1 MSQFLNGALRRLT
14 PYTPGEQPRNQ
25 AYIKLNT
32 NESPYPPSPGV
43 LAALNRAEGENL
55 RLYSDPEAVELRE
68 ALAARYG
75 VERENVF
82 VANGSD
88 EALSFAFL
96 AYAAD
101 GRGVAF
107 PDISY
112 GFYAVFARLYGI
124 PVRQVPLRADLRLVP
139 EDYNHLHRTIVL
151 ANPNAPT
158 GLALS
163 RDEVE
168 GIVRANPD
176 AVVVVDEAYVDF
188 GADSAASLVDRY
200 DNLLVVMTYSKS
212 RSMAG
217 ARLGFAL
224 GSRALIED
232 LEKLKYSTNPYNV
245 NRLTL
250 KLGQAAVDS
259 DDYFRDKA
267 RQIMATRDKT
277 AVALR
282 ALGFAMPD
290 SQANFLFLTHPK
302 LDGADFYRRC
312 KERGILIRHFSD
324 PAIAQYNRVTIGTE
338 EDMAAFVQAA
348 REILQ
353 EEGS

>member
-124 PVRQVPLRADLRLVP
+124 PVRQVPLRADFRLVP

-163 RDEVE
+163 RDEVG

-188 GADSAASLVDRY
+188 GGVSADTLLKEY
-200 DNLLVVMTYSKS
+200 DNLVVVRTLSKS
-212 RSMAG
+212 RALAG
-217 ARLGFAL
+217 LRVGYAL
-224 GSRALIED
+224 GSPNLISGLCCVRD
-232 LEKLKYSTNPYNV
+232 SINSYTV
-245 NRLTL
+245 DRLA
-250 KLGQAAVDS
+250 QAG
-259 DDYFRDKA
+259 
-267 RQIMATRDKT
+267 
-277 AVALR
+277 AVAALEDGPYFEEMRERVIRTRERTEERLR
-282 ALGFAMPD
+282 AMGFAVLE
-290 SQANFLFLTHPK
+290 SKANFLFVSHPK
-302 LDGADFYRRC
+302 RTGKALLDGLR
-312 KERGILIRHFSD
+312 EQGILVRWFD
-324 PAIAQYNRVTIGTE
+324 RPRIGNYLRISVGTDDEMDALRAALKALTE
-338 EDMAAFVQAA
+338 
-348 REILQ
+348 
-353 EEGS
+353 G

>member
-68 ALAARYG
+68 ALAARYR
-75 VERENVF
+75 VERESVF

-124 PVRQVPLRADLRLVP
+124 PVRQVPLRADFRLAP

-188 GADSAASLVDRY
+188 GGESCVPLTQKY
-200 DNLLVVMTYSKS
+200 PNLLVVQTYSKS

-217 ARLGFAL
+217 ARLGYAIGDASLIQDLETIKFSTNPFNVNQLTMKAGAAAL
-224 GSRALIED
+224 AEQDYYDENCRKIMETRD
-232 LEKLKYSTNPYNV
+232 YTTRELEKLGFSVLPSKTNFIFAKKPG
-245 NRLTL
+245 LA
-250 KLGQAAVDS
+250 GAAL
-259 DDYFRDKA
+259 Y
-267 RQIMATRDKT
+267 QG
-277 AVALR
+277 L
-282 ALGFAMPD
+282 
-290 SQANFLFLTHPK
+290 
-302 LDGADFYRRC
+302 
-312 KERGILIRHFSD
+312 KERGVLVRYFDKDRIRD
-324 PAIAQYNRVTIGTE
+324 YNRITIGT
-338 EDMAAFVQAA
+338 
-348 REILQ
+348 REQMDILLEKVRELLQ
-353 EEGS
+353 V

>member
-1 MSQFLNGALRRLT
+1 MSRFLNAKYAGLT
-14 PYTPGEQPRNQ
+14 AYTPGEQPRDRQ
-25 AYIKLNT
+25 YIKLNT
-32 NESPYPPSPGV
+32 NESPYPPSPAV
-43 LAALNRAEGENL
+43 LATLDRQDVADL
-55 RLYSDPEAVELRE
+55 RLYSDPEGTALRA
-68 ALAARYG
+68 ALAQRYG
-75 VERENVF
+75 VTPGQVF
-82 VANGSD
+82 LSNGSD
-88 EALSFAFL
+88 DILNFAFM
-96 AYAAD
+96 AFGAD
-101 GRGVAF
+101 G
-107 PDISY
+107 
-112 GFYAVFARLYGI
+112 AVFPSLTYSFY
-124 PVRQVPLRADLRLVP
+124 PVFAALHQVACETVPLA
-139 EDYNHLHRTIVL
+139 EDFSIDPAALAGRGKLTVL

-163 RDEVE
+163 LDQVE
-168 GIVRANPD
+168 AIVAADP
-176 AVVVVDEAYVDF
+176 AHVVVVDEAYVDF

-290 SQANFLFLTHPK
+290 SRANFLFLTHPK

>member
-112 GFYAVFARLYGI
+112 GFYAVFARLAAYQSGRCPCGRTSAWCRRTTI
-124 PVRQVPLRADLRLVP
+124 TCIEPLCS
-139 EDYNHLHRTIVL
+139 
-151 ANPNAPT
+151 PT
-158 GLALS
+158 
-163 RDEVE
+163 
-168 GIVRANPD
+168 P
-176 AVVVVDEAYVDF
+176 
-188 GADSAASLVDRY
+188 
-200 DNLLVVMTYSKS
+200 T
-212 RSMAG
+212 
-217 ARLGFAL
+217 
-224 GSRALIED
+224 
-232 LEKLKYSTNPYNV
+232 P
-245 NRLTL
+245 
-250 KLGQAAVDS
+250 
-259 DDYFRDKA
+259 
-267 RQIMATRDKT
+267 
-277 AVALR
+277 
-282 ALGFAMPD
+282 P
-290 SQANFLFLTHPK
+290 
-302 LDGADFYRRC
+302 
-312 KERGILIRHFSD
+312 
-324 PAIAQYNRVTIGTE
+324 PAWP
-338 EDMAAFVQAA
+338 
-348 REILQ
+348 
-353 EEGS
+353 

>member
-32 NESPYPPSPGV
+32 KESPYPPSPGV

-112 GFYAVFARLYGI
+112 GFYAVFARLYGRCPCGRTSAWCRRTTI
-124 PVRQVPLRADLRLVP
+124 TCIEPLCS
-139 EDYNHLHRTIVL
+139 
-151 ANPNAPT
+151 PT
-158 GLALS
+158 
-163 RDEVE
+163 
-168 GIVRANPD
+168 P
-176 AVVVVDEAYVDF
+176 
-188 GADSAASLVDRY
+188 
-200 DNLLVVMTYSKS
+200 T
-212 RSMAG
+212 
-217 ARLGFAL
+217 
-224 GSRALIED
+224 
-232 LEKLKYSTNPYNV
+232 P
-245 NRLTL
+245 
-250 KLGQAAVDS
+250 
-259 DDYFRDKA
+259 
-267 RQIMATRDKT
+267 
-277 AVALR
+277 
-282 ALGFAMPD
+282 P
-290 SQANFLFLTHPK
+290 
-302 LDGADFYRRC
+302 
-312 KERGILIRHFSD
+312 
-324 PAIAQYNRVTIGTE
+324 PAWP
-338 EDMAAFVQAA
+338 
-348 REILQ
+348 
-353 EEGS
+353 

>member
-68 ALAARYG
+68 ALAARYR
-75 VERENVF
+75 VERESVF

-124 PVRQVPLRADLRLVP
+124 PVRQVPLRADFRLAP

-163 RDEVE
+163 RDEME
-168 GIVRANPD
+168 EIVKANPD
-176 AVVVVDEAYVDF
+176 SVVVVDEAYVDF
-188 GADSAASLVDRY
+188 GGESCVPLTQKY
-200 DNLLVVMTYSKS
+200 PNLLVVQTYSKS

-217 ARLGFAL
+217 ARLGYAIGDASLIQDLETIKFSTNPFNVNQLTMKAGAVAL
-224 GSRALIED
+224 AEQSYYDGNCQKIMETRDYTTRE
-232 LEKLKYSTNPYNV
+232 LEKLGFTVLPSKTNFIFAKKPG
-245 NRLTL
+245 LA
-250 KLGQAAVDS
+250 GAAL
-259 DDYFRDKA
+259 Y
-267 RQIMATRDKT
+267 QG
-277 AVALR
+277 L
-282 ALGFAMPD
+282 
-290 SQANFLFLTHPK
+290 
-302 LDGADFYRRC
+302 
-312 KERGILIRHFSD
+312 KERGVLVRYFDKDRIRD
-324 PAIAQYNRVTIGTE
+324 YNRITIGT
-338 EDMAAFVQAA
+338 
-348 REILQ
+348 REQMDILLEKVRELLQ
-353 EEGS
+353 V

>member
-124 PVRQVPLRADLRLVP
+124 PVRQVPLRADFRLAP

-163 RDEVE
+163 RDEME
-168 GIVRANPD
+168 EIVKANPD
-176 AVVVVDEAYVDF
+176 SVVVVDEAYVDF
-188 GADSAASLVDRY
+188 GGESCVPLTQKY
-200 DNLLVVMTYSKS
+200 PNLLVVQTYSKS

-217 ARLGFAL
+217 ARLGYAIGDASLIQDLETIKFSTNPFNVNQLTMKAGAAAL
-224 GSRALIED
+224 AEQSYYDGNCQKIMETRDYTTRE
-232 LEKLKYSTNPYNV
+232 LEKLGFTVLPSKTNFIFAKKPG
-245 NRLTL
+245 LA
-250 KLGQAAVDS
+250 GAAL
-259 DDYFRDKA
+259 Y
-267 RQIMATRDKT
+267 QG
-277 AVALR
+277 L
-282 ALGFAMPD
+282 
-290 SQANFLFLTHPK
+290 
-302 LDGADFYRRC
+302 
-312 KERGILIRHFSD
+312 KERGVLVRYFDKDRIRD
-324 PAIAQYNRVTIGTE
+324 YNRITIGT
-338 EDMAAFVQAA
+338 
-348 REILQ
+348 REQMDILLEKVRELLQ
-353 EEGS
+353 V

>member
-188 GADSAASLVDRY
+188 GGESCVPLTQKY
-200 DNLLVVMTYSKS
+200 PNLLVVQTYSKS

-217 ARLGFAL
+217 ARLGYAIGDASLIQDLETIKFSTNPFNVNQLTMKAGAAAL
-224 GSRALIED
+224 AEQSYYDGNCQKIMETRDYTTRE
-232 LEKLKYSTNPYNV
+232 LEKLGFTVLPSKTNFIFAKKPG
-245 NRLTL
+245 LA
-250 KLGQAAVDS
+250 GAAL
-259 DDYFRDKA
+259 Y
-267 RQIMATRDKT
+267 QG
-277 AVALR
+277 L
-282 ALGFAMPD
+282 
-290 SQANFLFLTHPK
+290 
-302 LDGADFYRRC
+302 
-312 KERGILIRHFSD
+312 KERGVLVRYFDKDRIRD
-324 PAIAQYNRVTIGTE
+324 YNRITIGT
-338 EDMAAFVQAA
+338 
-348 REILQ
+348 REQMDILLEKVRELLQ
-353 EEGS
+353 V

>member
-124 PVRQVPLRADLRLVP
+124 PVRQVPLRADFRLVP

-188 GADSAASLVDRY
+188 GAESCVPLIGEY
-200 DNLLVVMTYSKS
+200 DNLLVVQTMSKS
-212 RSMAG
+212 RSLAG
-217 ARLGFAL
+217 GRVGFAI
-224 GSRALIED
+224 GCPALIED
-232 LEKLKYSTNPYNV
+232 LNRVKYSFNPYNV
-245 NRLTL
+245 NRMSM
-250 KLGQAAVDS
+250 AAATAAMEDT
-259 DDYFRDKA
+259 DYF
-267 RQIMATRDKT
+267 TRCCAAIRENRAWT
-277 AVALR
+277 ASTLE
-282 ALGFAMPD
+282 ALGFSVLPSA
-290 SQANFLFLTHPK
+290 ANFLFAKHPRLEGQALYQGLK
-302 LDGADFYRRC
+302 A
-312 KERGILIRHFSD
+312 RGILVRWFDGPRTRDFVRITVGSRPQMEALS
-324 PAIAQYNRVTIGTE
+324 
-338 EDMAAFVQAA
+338 AAV
-348 REILQ
+348 RDILA
-353 EEGS
+353 

>member
-1 MSQFLNGALRRLT
+1 MSRFLNAKYAGLT
-14 PYTPGEQPRNQ
+14 AYTPGEQPRDRQ
-25 AYIKLNT
+25 YIKLNT
-32 NESPYPPSPGV
+32 NESPYPPSPAV
-43 LAALNRAEGENL
+43 LAALDRQDVADL
-55 RLYSDPEAVELRE
+55 RLYSDPEGTALRA
-68 ALAARYG
+68 ALAQRYG
-75 VERENVF
+75 VTPGQVF
-82 VANGSD
+82 LSNGSD
-88 EALSFAFL
+88 DILNFAFM
-96 AYAAD
+96 AFGAD
-101 GRGVAF
+101 G
-107 PDISY
+107 
-112 GFYAVFARLYGI
+112 AVFPSLTYSFY
-124 PVRQVPLRADLRLVP
+124 PVFAALHRVACETVPLA
-139 EDYNHLHRTIVL
+139 EDFSIDPAALAGRGKLTVL

-163 RDEVE
+163 LDQVE
-168 GIVRANPD
+168 AIVAADP
-176 AVVVVDEAYVDF
+176 AHVVVVDEAYVDF

-290 SQANFLFLTHPK
+290 SRANFLFLTHPK

>member
-124 PVRQVPLRADLRLVP
+124 PVRQVPLRADFRLVP

-163 RDEVE
+163 RDEVG

-188 GADSAASLVDRY
+188 GGESSVELIDRY
-200 DNLLVVMTYSKS
+200 PNLLVIQTASKS
-212 RSMAG
+212 RALAGLRVGWAMGNPNLIQGLCCVRDSINSYTVDRLAQAG
-217 ARLGFAL
+217 AA
-224 GSRALIED
+224 
-232 LEKLKYSTNPYNV
+232 
-245 NRLTL
+245 
-250 KLGQAAVDS
+250 AAVEDE
-259 DDYFRDKA
+259 DYFTRTCQKV
-267 RQIMATRDKT
+267 MATRERT
-277 AVALR
+277 AQRLR
-282 ALGFAMPD
+282 EMGYTVLP
-290 SQANFLFLTHPK
+290 SQANFLFVSHPDK
-302 LDGADFYRRC
+302 SGKALLDGLR
-312 KERGILIRHFSD
+312 ERGVLVRWWSN
-324 PAIAQYNRVTIGTE
+324 PAISNWLRISIGTDAE
-338 EDMAAFVQAA
+338 MDTLLSA
-348 REILQ
+348 LQ
-353 EEGS
+353 EL

>member
-1 MSQFLNGALRRLT
+1 MSRFLNAKYAGLT
-14 PYTPGEQPRNQ
+14 AYTPGEQPRDRQ
-25 AYIKLNT
+25 YIKLNT
-32 NESPYPPSPGV
+32 NESPYPPSPAV
-43 LAALNRAEGENL
+43 LAALDRQDVADL
-55 RLYSDPEAVELRE
+55 RLYSDPEGTALRA
-68 ALAARYG
+68 ALAQRYG
-75 VERENVF
+75 VTPGQVF
-82 VANGSD
+82 LSNGSD
-88 EALSFAFL
+88 DILNFAFM
-96 AYAAD
+96 AFGAD
-101 GRGVAF
+101 G
-107 PDISY
+107 
-112 GFYAVFARLYGI
+112 AVFPSLTYSFY
-124 PVRQVPLRADLRLVP
+124 PVFAALHRVACETVPLA
-139 EDYNHLHRTIVL
+139 EDFSIDPAALAGRGKLTVL

-163 RDEVE
+163 LDQVE
-168 GIVRANPD
+168 AIVAAD
-176 AVVVVDEAYVDF
+176 SAHVVVVDEAYVDF

-290 SQANFLFLTHPK
+290 SRANFLFLTHPK

>member
-68 ALAARYG
+68 ALAARYR
-75 VERENVF
+75 VERESVF

-124 PVRQVPLRADLRLVP
+124 PVRQVPLRADFRLAP

-188 GADSAASLVDRY
+188 GGESCVPLTQKY
-200 DNLLVVMTYSKS
+200 PNLLVVQTYSKS

-217 ARLGFAL
+217 ARLGYAIGDASLIQDLETIKFSTNPFNVNQLTMKAGAAAL
-224 GSRALIED
+224 AEQSYYDGNCQKIMETRDYTTRE
-232 LEKLKYSTNPYNV
+232 LEKLGFTVLPSKTNFIFAKKPG
-245 NRLTL
+245 LA
-250 KLGQAAVDS
+250 GAALC
-259 DDYFRDKA
+259 
-267 RQIMATRDKT
+267 QG
-277 AVALR
+277 L
-282 ALGFAMPD
+282 
-290 SQANFLFLTHPK
+290 
-302 LDGADFYRRC
+302 
-312 KERGILIRHFSD
+312 KERGVLVRYFDKDRIRD
-324 PAIAQYNRVTIGTE
+324 YNRITIGT
-338 EDMAAFVQAA
+338 
-348 REILQ
+348 REQMDILLEKVRELLQ
-353 EEGS
+353 V

>member
-1 MSQFLNGALRRLT
+1 MSRFLNARYAGLT
-14 PYTPGEQPRNQ
+14 AYTPGEQPRDRQ
-25 AYIKLNT
+25 YIKLNT
-32 NESPYPPSPGV
+32 NESPYPPSPAV
-43 LAALNRAEGENL
+43 LAALDRQDVADL
-55 RLYSDPEAVELRE
+55 RLYSDPEGTALRA
-68 ALAARYG
+68 ALAQRYG
-75 VERENVF
+75 VTPGQVF
-82 VANGSD
+82 LSNGSD
-88 EALSFAFL
+88 DILNFAFM
-96 AYAAD
+96 AFGAD
-101 GRGVAF
+101 G
-107 PDISY
+107 
-112 GFYAVFARLYGI
+112 AVFPGLTYSFY
-124 PVRQVPLRADLRLVP
+124 PVFADLHQVAYETVPLE
-139 EDYNHLHRTIVL
+139 EDFSIDPAALAGRGKLTVL

-163 RDEVE
+163 LDQVE
-168 GIVRANPD
+168 AIVAADP
-176 AVVVVDEAYVDF
+176 AHVVVVDEAYVDF

-250 KLGQAAVDS
+250 KLGQAAVAS

-277 AVALR
+277 AAALR

-302 LDGADFYRRC
+302 LDGADFYRQC

>member
-107 PDISY
+107 SRHQLRVLRRVRP
-112 GFYAVFARLYGI
+112 
-124 PVRQVPLRADLRLVP
+124 PVRHTSPAGAPAGGLPPGAGGLQSPAS
-139 EDYNHLHRTIVL
+139 NHCARQ
-151 ANPNAPT
+151 PQRPT

-188 GADSAASLVDRY
+188 GGESAVPLTARY
-200 DNLLVVMTYSKS
+200 PNLLVVQTFSKS

-217 ARLGFAL
+217 ARLGYAI
-224 GSRALIED
+224 GDAALIQD
-232 LEKLKYSTNPYNV
+232 LEAIRFSTNPYNV

-250 KLGQAAVDS
+250 RAGAAALAEQDYYDANCAAIVD
-259 DDYFRDKA
+259 
-267 RQIMATRDKT
+267 TRADTKRR
-277 AVALR
+277 LE
-282 ALGFAMPD
+282 ALGFTCTD
-290 SQANFLFLTHPK
+290 SRANFLFARHPAA
-302 LDGADFYRRC
+302 DGGDLYRRL
-312 KERGILIRHFSD
+312 KERGVLVRRFDAPRIGDYIR
-324 PAIAQYNRVTIGTE
+324 ITIGTRAQMDALLE
-338 EDMAAFVQAA
+338 
-348 REILQ
+348 RL
-353 EEGS
+353 EGLL

>member
-124 PVRQVPLRADLRLVP
+124 PVRQVPLRADFRLVP

-188 GADSAASLVDRY
+188 GGESAVPLTARY
-200 DNLLVVMTYSKS
+200 PNLLVVQTFSKS
-212 RSMAG
+212 RQLAG
-217 ARLGFAL
+217 ARLGLAM
-224 GSRALIED
+224 GNAKLIAD
-232 LEKLKYSTNPYNV
+232 LNRVKFSLNPYNI

-250 KLGQAAVDS
+250 KAGQAALEDTAYFDRTRAAIVD
-259 DDYFRDKA
+259 
-267 RQIMATRDKT
+267 TRAWTKQQ
-277 AVALR
+277 LEQR
-282 ALGFAMPD
+282 GFAVLD
-290 SQANFLFLTHPK
+290 SRSNFLFASTNRK
-302 LDGADFYRRC
+302 DGGTLY
-312 KERGILIRHFSD
+312 KELKKNGILVRHFD
-324 PAIAQYNRVTIGTE
+324 APRIQNWLRITIGTPEQMQTFMETLDKIME
-338 EDMAAFVQAA
+338 E
-348 REILQ
+348 
-353 EEGS
+353 

>member
-107 PDISY
+107 P
-112 GFYAVFARLYGI
+112 
-124 PVRQVPLRADLRLVP
+124 P
-139 EDYNHLHRTIVL
+139 
-151 ANPNAPT
+151 
-158 GLALS
+158 
-163 RDEVE
+163 
-168 GIVRANPD
+168 
-176 AVVVVDEAYVDF
+176 
-188 GADSAASLVDRY
+188 
-200 DNLLVVMTYSKS
+200 
-212 RSMAG
+212 
-217 ARLGFAL
+217 
-224 GSRALIED
+224 
-232 LEKLKYSTNPYNV
+232 
-245 NRLTL
+245 
-250 KLGQAAVDS
+250 
-259 DDYFRDKA
+259 
-267 RQIMATRDKT
+267 
-277 AVALR
+277 
-282 ALGFAMPD
+282 
-290 SQANFLFLTHPK
+290 
-302 LDGADFYRRC
+302 
-312 KERGILIRHFSD
+312 
-324 PAIAQYNRVTIGTE
+324 
-338 EDMAAFVQAA
+338 
-348 REILQ
+348 
-353 EEGS
+353 